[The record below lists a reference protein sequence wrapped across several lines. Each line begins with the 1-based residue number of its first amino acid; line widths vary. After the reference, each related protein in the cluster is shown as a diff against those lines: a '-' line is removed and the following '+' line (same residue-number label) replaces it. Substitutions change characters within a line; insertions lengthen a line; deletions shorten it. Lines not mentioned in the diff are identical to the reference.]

1 MSAQLTLTA
10 SHSESKFAACLHDW
24 PLPGWQTITTPR
36 VTRYLRLQQSAA
48 HWKNRQC
55 DWVLCLLQLYSEEQA
70 GINHRT
76 RIVRC
81 PILCRIGRIRSS
93 RTGPECACPMI
104 NFFSANHFVDV
115 SKMLISNHFFIY

>member
-1 MSAQLTLTA
+1 MSAQLNLTA
-10 SHSESKFAACLHDW
+10 SHSESKSATCLHDW

-70 GINHRT
+70 GIDHRT
-76 RIVRC
+76 RIAR
-81 PILCRIGRIRSS
+81 LERLTRRAHA
-93 RTGPECACPMI
+93 RFCAVLAALEEAEQGLNAP
-104 NFFSANHFVDV
+104 AQ
-115 SKMLISNHFFIY
+115 